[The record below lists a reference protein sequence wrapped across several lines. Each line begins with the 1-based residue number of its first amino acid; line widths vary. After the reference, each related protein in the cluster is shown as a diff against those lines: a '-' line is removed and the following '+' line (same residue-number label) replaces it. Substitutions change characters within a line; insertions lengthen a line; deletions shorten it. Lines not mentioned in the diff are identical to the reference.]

1 MWLHDFS
8 LGPFRVGIKFKSHH
22 LTILQ
27 GRQGSGSFVVVA
39 FLVLLLALAV
49 SVELRTIDDL
59 WCEFVLRDW

>member
-8 LGPFRVGIKFKSHH
+8 LGPFQVGIVFKSHYF
-22 LTILQ
+22 TFLQ

-49 SVELRTIDDL
+49 SVELVREAEGILLT
-59 WCEFVLRDW
+59 FSRD